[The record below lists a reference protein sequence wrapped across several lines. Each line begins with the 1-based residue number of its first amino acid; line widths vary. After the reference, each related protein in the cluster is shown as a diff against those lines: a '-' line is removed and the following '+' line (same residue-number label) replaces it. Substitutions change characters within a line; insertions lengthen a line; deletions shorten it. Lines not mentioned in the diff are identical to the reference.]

1 MKATGR
7 WRGVAISGIVL
18 AVFAGCGTASTTS
31 EIRIEQRTADDAHA
45 AKPAPPAAIPTVE
58 IVSWDALQKRRE
70 AFRGKVVVIDV
81 WSTYCTPCIREFPN
95 LVALQE
101 RFGDKIVCVSFD
113 TDYAGTKNEPAE
125 SFKKPVLD
133 FLTSKNALLLNVI
146 SSDPSEEFFD
156 KLKLGGPPA
165 VFVYDQIGQ
174 LVKRFDNSRTPKV
187 PEFTYQ
193 KDVIP
198 LVAKLLGAE
207 K

>member
-1 MKATGR
+1 MS
-7 WRGVAISGIVL
+7 AIDRVCGL
-18 AVFAGCGTASTTS
+18 AFSAIMLGMVAGCGSYSTTT
-31 EIRIEQRTADDAHA
+31 EIRVDPAPAASEP
-45 AKPAPPAAIPTVE
+45 AKPVAAAPTPTVE
-58 IVSWDALQKRRE
+58 ILSWDGLQKRRE
-70 AFRGKVVVIDV
+70 AFHGKVVVIDV
-81 WSTYCTPCIREFPN
+81 WSTYCTPCIREFSN

-113 TDYAGTKNEPAE
+113 TDYAGTKNEPPE

-133 FLTSKNALLLNVI
+133 FLTSKNAMLLNVI

-165 VFVYDQIGQ
+165 VFVYDQSGQ
-174 LVKRFDNSRTPKV
+174 LVKRFDNSQTPKV

-198 LVAKLLGAE
+198 LVTKLLAA